1 MVRKRVLSL
10 VLAAML
16 TVLYPAAAFARGR
29 STKKEVPATVD
40 TNTANETRETKE
52 VSETNETKEEQT
64 AETPSAGGKASKDAK
79 KAEKA
84 EKPAKPKKKD
94 EAAPLR
100 EEIDRLQKELAAQK
114 DQYQRMLAE
123 YANYKRR
130 TEQEKEQLGSFV
142 KAETLKALLPALD
155 NLERAVAAP
164 AGDEYK
170 TGVDMTIRQ
179 LQELLSSQGLEP
191 IEAAGAP
198 FDPEVHHA
206 VMREDADGVEP
217 DTVTEMFQKGYKV
230 DGRVIRPA
238 MVKVAN

>member
-1 MVRKRVLSL
+1 M
-10 VLAAML
+10 
-16 TVLYPAAAFARGR
+16 
-29 STKKEVPATVD
+29 D

-64 AETPSAGGKASKDAK
+64 AETPSSGEKASKDAK

-206 VMREDADGVEP
+206 VMRDDADGVEP

>member
-1 MVRKRVLSL
+1 M
-10 VLAAML
+10 
-16 TVLYPAAAFARGR
+16 
-29 STKKEVPATVD
+29 D

-64 AETPSAGGKASKDAK
+64 AETPSSGEKASKDAK

-230 DGRVIRPA
+230 DGRVLRPA
-238 MVKVAN
+238 LVKVAN

>member
-1 MVRKRVLSL
+1 M
-10 VLAAML
+10 
-16 TVLYPAAAFARGR
+16 
-29 STKKEVPATVD
+29 D

-64 AETPSAGGKASKDAK
+64 AETPSSGEKASKDAK

-130 TEQEKEQLGSFV
+130 TEQEKEQLGSLV

>member
-1 MVRKRVLSL
+1 MEDKKDTEMEKEKSQEQRETQ
-10 VLAAML
+10 A
-16 TVLYPAAAFARGR
+16 PAAEEAAGPDKG
-29 STKKEVPATVD
+29 SGSPGAESPKKE
-40 TNTANETRETKE
+40 
-52 VSETNETKEEQT
+52 
-64 AETPSAGGKASKDAK
+64 KA
-79 KAEKA
+79 
-84 EKPAKPKKKD
+84 AKPKKKD
-94 EAAPLR
+94 ETAALK
-100 EEIDRLQKELAAQK
+100 EEIEDLKRQLDAQK

-130 TEQEKEQLGSFV
+130 TEQEKAQLGSFV

-155 NLERAVAAP
+155 NLERAVDAP
-164 AGDEYK
+164 AGEEYK

-179 LQELLSSQGLEP
+179 LEELLASQGLEA
-191 IEAAGAP
+191 IDAKGAP
-198 FDPEVHHA
+198 FDPEIHHA

>member
-1 MVRKRVLSL
+1 MDQEKEQ
-10 VLAAML
+10 AA
-16 TVLYPAAAFARGR
+16 PAQEPAEAAGETAAEK
-29 STKKEVPATVD
+29 TEEKPKDPKKE
-40 TNTANETRETKE
+40 
-52 VSETNETKEEQT
+52 
-64 AETPSAGGKASKDAK
+64 KAS
-79 KAEKA
+79 
-84 EKPAKPKKKD
+84 KPKKKD
-94 EAAPLR
+94 ETAV
-100 EEIDRLQKELAAQK
+100 LQAELEVLHKQLDEQK

-130 TEQEKEQLGSFV
+130 TEQEKAQLGSFV

-170 TGVDMTIRQ
+170 KDVDMTIRQ
-179 LQELLSSQGLEP
+179 LQELLASQGLEA
-191 IEAAGAP
+191 IDAQGAP
-198 FDPEVHHA
+198 FDPEIHHA

-230 DGRVIRPA
+230 DGRVVRPA

>member
-1 MVRKRVLSL
+1 MEDKKDTEMEKEKSQEQHETQ
-10 VLAAML
+10 A
-16 TVLYPAAAFARGR
+16 PAAEEAAGPDKG
-29 STKKEVPATVD
+29 SGSPGAESPKKE
-40 TNTANETRETKE
+40 
-52 VSETNETKEEQT
+52 
-64 AETPSAGGKASKDAK
+64 KA
-79 KAEKA
+79 
-84 EKPAKPKKKD
+84 AKPKKKD
-94 EAAPLR
+94 ETAALK
-100 EEIDRLQKELAAQK
+100 EEIEDLKRQLDAQK

-130 TEQEKEQLGSFV
+130 TEQEKAQLGSFV

-155 NLERAVAAP
+155 NLERAVDAP
-164 AGDEYK
+164 AGEEYK

-179 LQELLSSQGLEP
+179 LEELLASQGLEA
-191 IEAAGAP
+191 IDAKGAP
-198 FDPEVHHA
+198 FDPEIHHA